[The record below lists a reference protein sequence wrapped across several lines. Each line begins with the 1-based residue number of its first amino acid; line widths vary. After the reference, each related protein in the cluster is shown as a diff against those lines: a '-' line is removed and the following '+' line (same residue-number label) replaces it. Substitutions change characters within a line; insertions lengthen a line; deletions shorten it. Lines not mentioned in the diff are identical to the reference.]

1 MKHNTCRSLNY
12 YVGGDKL
19 MRKQINNSENK
30 INMSVYILR
39 QIDIFFLYGWQLIS
53 CMTLAVHAHANPFIL
68 LPYVS

>member
-39 QIDIFFLYGWQLIS
+39 QIDIFFLYG
-53 CMTLAVHAHANPFIL
+53 
-68 LPYVS
+68 